1 MTTVGHAL
9 PPLSPSREEFR
20 RLAAGGNLVP
30 VYAEVAA
37 DLDTPLSAFLRLR
50 PGPYAFL
57 LESVEGGEKWAR
69 YSFLGSEPSMV
80 FTAKGSRM
88 SVRHADGRVETI
100 EARSPFEALRGLLAR
115 YQPVTVPGLPR
126 FQGGAVGYISYD
138 MVRHVEELPR
148 RAKDDLK
155 LPDAV
160 FMFTDSLLVFD
171 NLRHRLLLIANAHI
185 SARDPAALDRAY
197 DEAAV
202 KIGMLMA
209 KLGRP
214 ARPPAPLTFTAVEP
228 LLAMGEEG
236 FASTMDEPIYME
248 RVREAKEYIAAG
260 DAYQIVVARRL
271 DTELRADPFTVYRA
285 LRTINPSPYLFFLRL
300 GKTSIVGSSPEV
312 LVRLEDGRVEERP
325 IAGTHPRG
333 RTEEDD
339 ARLAAEMAAD
349 PKERAEHVMLV
360 DLGRNDVGRV
370 SKVGSVE
377 VSEFMVVER
386 YSHVMHLVSHVRG
399 QLDEGRDAFDVVEA
413 CFPAGTLT
421 GAPKIRAMEII
432 EELEPTRRGPYGG
445 AVGYISYS
453 GTLDSCITIR
463 TVVCHG
469 GRASIQVG
477 AGIVADS
484 DPKTE
489 WLETCSKARG
499 MILALP
505 RFSASVSGTRPSA
518 RRSAAPSRARA
529 SRCMARRLA
538 SITMAAESSR
548 ISSRTSMPR
557 APTRWWCSTRV
568 SPPCSRSPRGPRTAR
583 SWACAIGICPWRV
596 SSSTRSPS

>member
-1 MTTVGHAL
+1 MSTVGPGL
-9 PPLSPSREEFR
+9 PPLSPTREEFHA
-20 RLAAGGNLVP
+20 LAAQGNLIP
-30 VYAEVAA
+30 IFAELAA

-69 YSFLGSEPSMV
+69 YSFLGTDPNLV
-80 FTAKGSRM
+80 FTAKGSRVSM
-88 SVRHADGRVETI
+88 RRSDGTTELLPSRN
-100 EARSPFEALRGLLAR
+100 PFETLRGLLA
-115 YQPVTVPGLPR
+115 QFKPVPVPGLPR
-126 FQGGAVGYISYD
+126 FQ
-138 MVRHVEELPR
+138 
-148 RAKDDLK
+148 K

-171 NLRHRLLLIANAHI
+171 NLRHRLLVIANAHI
-185 SARDPAALDRAY
+185 GKTDPASLDRAY
-197 DEAAV
+197 DAAVV
-202 KIGMLMA
+202 KIGML
-209 KLGRP
+209 LGNLRRP
-214 ARPPAPLTFTAVEP
+214 ARSPAPLTLPPVEP
-228 LLAMGEEG
+228 LVALGDEG
-236 FASTMDEPIYME
+236 FTSTMDQATFMDGVR
-248 RVREAKEYIAAG
+248 RVKEFIAAG
-260 DAYQIVVARRL
+260 DAYQVVISRRL
-271 DTELRADPFTVYRA
+271 DAELRADPFTVYRA

-312 LVRLEDGRVEERP
+312 LVRLEDDRVEERP

-333 RTEEDD
+333 RTEEED
-339 ARLAAEMAAD
+339 ARLASEMRAD

-370 SKVGSVE
+370 SRIGSVE

-399 QLDEGRDAFDVVEA
+399 RLEPGKDAFDVLAA

-432 EELEPTRRGPYGG
+432 EEIEATRRGPYGG

-453 GTLDSCITIR
+453 GNLDSCITIR

-469 GRASIQVG
+469 RRASIQVG

-499 MILALP
+499 MILAL
-505 RFSASVSGTRPSA
+505 RIASQEPA
-518 RRSAAPSRARA
+518 R
-529 SRCMARRLA
+529 
-538 SITMAAESSR
+538 
-548 ISSRTSMPR
+548 
-557 APTRWWCSTRV
+557 
-568 SPPCSRSPRGPRTAR
+568 
-583 SWACAIGICPWRV
+583 
-596 SSSTRSPS
+596 

>member
-1 MTTVGHAL
+1 MSTVGPGL
-9 PPLSPSREEFR
+9 PPLSPAREEFR
-20 RLAAGGNLVP
+20 SLAGRGNLVP
-30 VYAEVAA
+30 IYAELAA

-69 YSFLGSEPSMV
+69 YSFLGSDPPMV
-80 FTAKGSRM
+80 FSAKGNR
-88 SVRHADGRVETI
+88 VTLRYTDGHSEI
-100 EARSPFEALRGLLAR
+100 LPSGNPLEALRGLLSR
-115 YQPVTVPGLPR
+115 FSPVPVPGLPR
-126 FQGGAVGYISYD
+126 FQGGAVGFLSYD
-138 MVRHVEELPR
+138 MVRHMERLPR
-148 RAKDDLK
+148 RAKDDQR

-160 FMFTDSLLVFD
+160 FMFTDSLIVFD
-171 NLRHRLLLIANAHI
+171 NLRHRLLVIANAHVTKT
-185 SARDPAALDRAY
+185 DPASLDRAY
-197 DEAAV
+197 DQAAL
-202 KIGMLMA
+202 KIGMLLA
-209 KLGRP
+209 NLRKP
-214 ARPPAPLTFTAVEP
+214 ARFPVPLTFPPMEP
-228 LLAMGEEG
+228 LTALAEEG
-236 FASTMDEPIYME
+236 FTSTMDQATFVES
-248 RVREAKEYIAAG
+248 VRRAKDFIAAG
-260 DAYQIVVARRL
+260 DAYQIVVSRRL

-285 LRTINPSPYLFFLRL
+285 LRSINPSPYLFFLRL

-333 RTEEDD
+333 ATEAED
-339 ARLAAEMAAD
+339 ARLAAEMKND
-349 PKERAEHVMLV
+349 RKERAEHVMLV

-370 SKVGSVE
+370 SRIGSVE

-399 QLDEGRDAFDVVEA
+399 QLEAGKDAFHVLEA

-453 GTLDSCITIR
+453 GNLDSCITIR

-469 GRASIQVG
+469 RHASIQVG

-499 MILALP
+499 MILAL
-505 RFSASVSGTRPSA
+505 RIAGQE
-518 RRSAAPSRARA
+518 RA
-529 SRCMARRLA
+529 
-538 SITMAAESSR
+538 
-548 ISSRTSMPR
+548 
-557 APTRWWCSTRV
+557 
-568 SPPCSRSPRGPRTAR
+568 
-583 SWACAIGICPWRV
+583 
-596 SSSTRSPS
+596 

>member
-1 MTTVGHAL
+1 MTIAGRAL

-80 FTAKGSRM
+80 FTAKGRRLT
-88 SVRHADGRVETI
+88 VRHADGRVENL
-100 EARSPFEALRGLLAR
+100 EAESPFAALRGLLAR
-115 YQPVTVPGLPR
+115 FQPVAVPGLPR
-126 FQGGAVGYISYD
+126 FQGGAVGYVSYD

-148 RAKDDLK
+148 LCKDDLK

-160 FMFTDSLLVFD
+160 FLFTDSLLVFD
-171 NLRHRLLLIANAHI
+171 NLRHRLLVIGNAHI
-185 SARDPAALDRAY
+185 TGRDAESLDRAY
-197 DEAAV
+197 DEAV
-202 KIGMLMA
+202 GRIEGMLD
-209 KLGRP
+209 KLARP
-214 ARPPAPLTFTAVEP
+214 ARPPAPLTFPAVEP

-236 FASTMDEPIYME
+236 FASTMDEATFME
-248 RVREAKEYIAAG
+248 RVRQAKEYIAAG

-271 DTELRADPFTVYRA
+271 DTELQADPFTVYRA
-285 LRTINPSPYLFFLRL
+285 LRSINPSPYLFFLRL

-312 LVRLEDGRVEERP
+312 LVRMEDGRVEERP

-333 RTEEDD
+333 KNEVEDE
-339 ARLAAEMAAD
+339 RLASEMQAD

-370 SKVGSVE
+370 SEIGSVE

-399 QLDEGRDAFDVVEA
+399 RLADGRDAFDVLEA

-453 GTLDSCITIR
+453 GNLDSCITIR

-469 GRASIQVG
+469 GHASIQVG

-499 MILALP
+499 MILAL
-505 RFSASVSGTRPSA
+505 RVSQQTAGHVADARPSGDHA
-518 RRSAAPSRARA
+518 
-529 SRCMARRLA
+529 
-538 SITMAAESSR
+538 
-548 ISSRTSMPR
+548 
-557 APTRWWCSTRV
+557 
-568 SPPCSRSPRGPRTAR
+568 
-583 SWACAIGICPWRV
+583 
-596 SSSTRSPS
+596 

>member
-1 MTTVGHAL
+1 MTTVGHPL
-9 PPLSPSREEFR
+9 PPLSPTREEFR

-80 FTAKGSRM
+80 FTAKGSRL

-100 EARSPFEALRGLLAR
+100 KAASPFEALRSLLAR
-115 YQPVTVPGLPR
+115 FRPVVVPGLPR
-126 FQGGAVGYISYD
+126 FQGGAVGYIAYD
-138 MVRHVEELPR
+138 MVRHVEQLPR
-148 RAKDDLK
+148 RATDDLK

-171 NLRHRLLLIANAHI
+171 NLRHRLLVIGNAHI
-185 SARDPAALDRAY
+185 TSHDPASLDRAY
-197 DEAAV
+197 DEAVDRIKA
-202 KIGMLMA
+202 LLA
-209 KLGRP
+209 KLARP
-214 ARPPAPLTFTAVEP
+214 ARPPAPLTFPAVEP
-228 LLAMGEEG
+228 LVAMGEEG
-236 FASTMDEPIYME
+236 FTSTMDQATFME
-248 RVREAKEYIAAG
+248 RVRQAKEHIAAG
-260 DAYQIVVARRL
+260 DAYQIVIARRI
-271 DTELRADPFTVYRA
+271 DTELQADPFTVYRA

-333 RTEEDD
+333 RNEEED
-339 ARLAAEMAAD
+339 ARLAAEMTSD

-370 SKVGSVE
+370 SKIGSVE

-399 QLDEGRDAFDVVEA
+399 RLEEGRDAFHVLEA

-421 GAPKIRAMEII
+421 GAPKIRAMQII

-463 TVVCHG
+463 TVICHG

-489 WLETCSKARG
+489 WLETCSKSRG
-499 MILALP
+499 MILAL
-505 RFSASVSGTRPSA
+505 
-518 RRSAAPSRARA
+518 
-529 SRCMARRLA
+529 
-538 SITMAAESSR
+538 R
-548 ISSRTSMPR
+548 ISQQD
-557 APTRWWCSTRV
+557 
-568 SPPCSRSPRGPRTAR
+568 RGQQDSGQQSAGQHDRGSQEGGAR
-583 SWACAIGICPWRV
+583 
-596 SSSTRSPS
+596 